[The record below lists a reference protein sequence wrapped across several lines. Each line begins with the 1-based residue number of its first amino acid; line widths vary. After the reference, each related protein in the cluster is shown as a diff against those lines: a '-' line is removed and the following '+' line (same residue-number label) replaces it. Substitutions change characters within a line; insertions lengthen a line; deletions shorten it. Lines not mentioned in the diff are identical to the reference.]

1 MSKFLIDKDT
11 HLDQDKN
18 KSVMNKSNKISIS
31 DEMNQN
37 VNSDHSVSSSRL
49 FKRGSDFGY
58 KYIKDFDMEN
68 EPKEEKQFKIYIRK
82 MTEQCI
88 QTSQNKVKFSKVCSS
103 QPNIIEFDGMTEDYE
118 NGVVQEFEDSPRIKL
133 NTLIKSDSIQN
144 YGQEDKVIR
153 KLEKWS
159 SWSINSN
166 GSPFGPRIHSNN
178 EIEQKYY
185 DTEHFS
191 INTFKWNSWVSTPKE
206 DELTENDKINIFI
219 PKSVER
225 KIKKKKK

>member
-1 MSKFLIDKDT
+1 MNQRKRNNSKFIFEKWQSNVFK
-11 HLDQDKN
+11 HLK
-18 KSVMNKSNKISIS
+18 
-31 DEMNQN
+31 
-37 VNSDHSVSSSRL
+37 
-49 FKRGSDFGY
+49 
-58 KYIKDFDMEN
+58 
-68 EPKEEKQFKIYIRK
+68 
-82 MTEQCI
+82 
-88 QTSQNKVKFSKVCSS
+88 NKVKFSKVCSS
-103 QPNIIEFDGMTEDYE
+103 QPNIIEFDGMAEDYE

-206 DELTENDKINIFI
+206 DELTENDKINLFI
-219 PKSVER
+219 PKFVER
-225 KIKKKKK
+225 KTKKKEK